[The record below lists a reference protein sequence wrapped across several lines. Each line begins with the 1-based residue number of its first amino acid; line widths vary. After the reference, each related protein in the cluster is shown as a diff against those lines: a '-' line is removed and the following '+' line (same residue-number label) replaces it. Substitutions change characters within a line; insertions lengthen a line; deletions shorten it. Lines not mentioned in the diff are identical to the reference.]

1 MWITD
6 GARGQPLDYL
16 LHEGAV
22 YAVASQ
28 PAAAEVVA
36 SACHD
41 GAVRLFDGRVVAHD
55 AVVEMTTRAGAFH
68 DVTFQPGDGRVLA
81 TAHSAAGCQVTEFFW
96 FFFIT
101 EFCSKLDSSGTG
113 FFSGWL

>member
-1 MWITD
+1 MGP
-6 GARGQPLDYL
+6 GASRLTTCSTRAPSTPWRRSRPPPRAGRRP
-16 LHEGAV
+16 G
-22 YAVASQ
+22 
-28 PAAAEVVA
+28 PTG
-36 SACHD
+36 HD